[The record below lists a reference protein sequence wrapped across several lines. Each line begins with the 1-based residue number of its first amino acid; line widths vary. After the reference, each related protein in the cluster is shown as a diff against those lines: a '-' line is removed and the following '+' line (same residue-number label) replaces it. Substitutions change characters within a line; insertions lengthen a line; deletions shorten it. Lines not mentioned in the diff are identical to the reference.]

1 MLRNRVWAAKI
12 WKSSSLKSAWLSTGP
27 WDHVSILGCS
37 LNAFTFQS
45 SLGSFTEIPRK
56 RDRRIDVGEVSS
68 ISDNAVPFCPDYTP
82 IYRDLKSYQDT
93 ISSFGIPS
101 LHERFEF
108 IRQLGN
114 VFLVRPEIL
123 SSYITENY
131 LGRIDAVLL
140 KPYLAQRS
148 DWGQFEKGFGD
159 VTNGTEEESLVDG
172 KGQKDRFGMGRLST
186 MMKDLE
192 GMKLGEGVSLP
203 AIHSGLTS
211 NFSIPTRAFGGA

>member
-1 MLRNRVWAAKI
+1 MSVNLSALLI
-12 WKSSSLKSAWLSTGP
+12 DSLLY
-27 WDHVSILGCS
+27 
-37 LNAFTFQS
+37 F
-45 SLGSFTEIPRK
+45 
-56 RDRRIDVGEVSS
+56 
-68 ISDNAVPFCPDYTP
+68 FCPV
-82 IYRDLKSYQDT
+82 RDLKSYQDA

-131 LGRIDAVLL
+131 LGRIDSTLL

-148 DWGQFEKGFGD
+148 DWGSFEKGFDDG
-159 VTNGTEEESLVDG
+159 TGTEDDG
-172 KGQKDRFGMGRLST
+172 LSAEKGLRERLGIGRLST

-192 GMKLGEGVSLP
+192 GMRRGEGMPALP
-203 AIHSGLTS
+203 SALSG
-211 NFSIPTRAFGGA
+211 NFSISARGFGS